1 MLYFPMAIFVPPDYS
16 SALRTSLA
24 VGFFAELS
32 FEYVERAGAGLVATG
47 PASIRNEAACPRCN
61 QNFSYCG
68 ATIVDHSKAQEW
80 PRIRIAHRPE
90 RALTDGSLSMHFAPN
105 PAQPLL

>member
-47 PASIRNEAACPRCN
+47 PASI
-61 QNFSYCG
+61 
-68 ATIVDHSKAQEW
+68 
-80 PRIRIAHRPE
+80 
-90 RALTDGSLSMHFAPN
+90 
-105 PAQPLL
+105 